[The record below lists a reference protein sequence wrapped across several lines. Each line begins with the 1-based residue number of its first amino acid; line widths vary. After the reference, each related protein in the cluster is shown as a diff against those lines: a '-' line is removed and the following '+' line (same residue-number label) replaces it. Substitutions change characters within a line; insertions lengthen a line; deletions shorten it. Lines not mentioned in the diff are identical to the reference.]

1 MPACMYVT
9 YMSGAQGRQKEAQKM
24 IVNSYVSAGNQA
36 GSSVNTSALSH
47 WAISPAPGIDM
58 KILKESRSWR

>member
-47 WAISPAPGIDM
+47 
-58 KILKESRSWR
+58 